1 MDVGGLTVIK
11 KGGRG
16 KHPPPEIHARKGS
29 MIFRPQF
36 TEKYVIELM
45 IDEKRKDDA
54 IKTIQENSEK
64 GKIFVSPITETIDIA
79 TGKINLKQNGSSKVT
94 YHDSCYLGRY
104 NEIYEAPRKNLK
116 SINSINLV
124 EMNRKKDRGFCC
136 GAGGGRMFLEDE
148 EGGRINEERTREAL
162 ETGAD
167 TIASAC
173 PFCMT
178 MMTDGVKH
186 YEKTDEVKVKDIAE
200 IILENSN

>member
-1 MDVGGLTVIK
+1 MITS
-11 KGGRG
+11 G
-16 KHPPPEIHARKGS
+16 KV
-29 MIFRPQF
+29 
-36 TEKYVIELM
+36 T
-45 IDEKRKDDA
+45 
-54 IKTIQENSEK
+54 
-64 GKIFVSPITETIDIA
+64 
-79 TGKINLKQNGSSKVT
+79 LKQNGNSKIT

-104 NEIYEAPRKNLK
+104 NEVYEAPRKSLA
-116 SINSINLV
+116 SIDGINLV
-124 EMNRKKDRGFCC
+124 EMGRKKDKGFCC

-178 MMTDGVKH
+178 MMSDGVKH
-186 YEKTDEVKVKDIAE
+186 FEKTEEVKVKDIAE